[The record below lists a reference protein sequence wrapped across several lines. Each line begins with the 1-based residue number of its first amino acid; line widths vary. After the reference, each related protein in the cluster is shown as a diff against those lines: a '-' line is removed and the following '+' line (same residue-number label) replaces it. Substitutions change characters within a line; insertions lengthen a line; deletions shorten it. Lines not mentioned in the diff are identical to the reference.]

1 MGGSAIKRSLSTLSG
16 YGRAVGRAACVAAI
30 IAALPATALADGRSA
45 VQNLFA
51 NAATARLAPSFDQ
64 KTTQATPSLVRGMYV
79 LTTSKGE
86 FAGFVNEAG
95 TLWGDVNE
103 MRVYSPS
110 GAQPRPITPQE
121 RDALRAEM
129 MSAIEY
135 DKLIKV
141 TYGDGGG
148 RKMLMFSA
156 LDCGYCKMFEQQFS
170 KVGPNNNT
178 AFYVVPSSL
187 RPIKAGGEQAWQGVT
202 QIWCAPDNGQAWK
215 NFWATNELPAPR
227 QCGIDAAKAERDVHY
242 LSSLM
247 KVAGVKVT
255 GTPQLV
261 REDGVMIHP
270 GDFKAYLKL
279 RSPVQSEPKLVWL
292 AAADPTVQA
301 ATPSNNKINVGEKL
315 KKLFN

>member
-1 MGGSAIKRSLSTLSG
+1 MGGSEIKRSLARLSG
-16 YGRAVGRAACVAAI
+16 YGRAVGRAVCVVAVV
-30 IAALPATALADGRSA
+30 AALPAPALADGRSA
-45 VQNLFA
+45 VQSLFA
-51 NAATARLAPSFDQ
+51 NAATARLAPGFDQ
-64 KTTQATPSLVRGMYV
+64 KTTQVTPTLVRGMYV

-95 TLWGDVNE
+95 TLWGDVHE

-141 TYGDGGG
+141 SYGDGGG

-156 LDCGYCKMFEQQFS
+156 LDCRYCKIFEQLFS
-170 KVGPNNNT
+170 KVGPTNNT
-178 AFYVVPSSL
+178 AYYVVPSSL
-187 RPIKAGGEQAWQGVT
+187 RPLKAGGQEVWQGVT

-215 NFWATNELPAPR
+215 HYWATNELPAPR
-227 QCGIDAAKAERDVHY
+227 QCGIDAVKADRDVHY
-242 LSSLM
+242 LTSLL
-247 KVAGVKVT
+247 KVAGVNVT

-261 REDGVMIHP
+261 REDGVLI
-270 GDFKAYLKL
+270 DARDLKTYLKL
-279 RSPVQSEPKLVWL
+279 PSPVQSEPKLVWL

-301 ATPSNNKINVGEKL
+301 VTPSNNKINVGEKL